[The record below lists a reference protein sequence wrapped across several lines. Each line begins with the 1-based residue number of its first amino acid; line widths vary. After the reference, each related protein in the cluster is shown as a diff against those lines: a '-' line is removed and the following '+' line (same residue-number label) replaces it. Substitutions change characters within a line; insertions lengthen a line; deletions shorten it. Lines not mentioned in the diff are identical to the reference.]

1 MRSNRGLGLLE
12 VVISSGI
19 LCTVMILLLN
29 LGTTSLFGTKEGG
42 ERLAAEGYALSVLED
57 YRCRPFSSYP
67 LNQDIAL
74 PGYLEDGTTFDAV
87 LRASIVADMAPES
100 LRALTV
106 TVRWSSSR
114 GPRETTLASYA
125 SPLLR

>member
-1 MRSNRGLGLLE
+1 VRSNRGLGLLE

-19 LCTVMILLLN
+19 LCTVMILLQ
-29 LGTTSLFGTKEGG
+29 
-42 ERLAAEGYALSVLED
+42 D